1 MGSAAAAETGSRH
14 QMTSAEGEIPG
25 EAADTVLDDAG
36 GSAVEAIPVEEAGAS
51 SGTTAGNI
59 VGVAAGAGSV
69 H

>member
-1 MGSAAAAETGSRH
+1 
-14 QMTSAEGEIPG
+14 MTSAEGEIPG

-36 GSAVEAIPVEEAGAS
+36 GSAAEAIPVEEAGAS